1 MPIPEAHPYSI
12 YMKTPTRHP
21 QKTLRFSIE
30 AEAALSTLENAL
42 AIVRRIGITLDGLRI
57 SAGVDGMEVW
67 MRLEAGEEDMLT
79 LCRMRLHNAVGVLA
93 IREFPAPQGL
103 PVAPLASDAAGLNYC
118 LKTG

>member
-1 MPIPEAHPYSI
+1 MPIPEAQPYSLS
-12 YMKTPTRHP
+12 MKTTTRPP

-30 AEAALSTLENAL
+30 AEAALSTLESAL

-57 SAGVDGMEVW
+57 SPCADGMDVW
-67 MRLEAGEEDMLT
+67 MRLQAGEEDMLT

-103 PVAPLASDAAGLNYC
+103 PVAPAESDAAGLDYC
-118 LKTG
+118 LKVG